1 MATNYTLKIDAGADY
16 FLAVRLRD
24 EEGELIELTNCTG
37 RMALKQ
43 TYDSPAPLV
52 SLSSDEGGGIT
63 FDRWD
68 DDSPY
73 IDTCAIHITNK
84 QTGGLGSNER
94 RAVLS
99 AVDVEMHERRVAGR
113 RNGREGTGVAF
124 EAKQVAALHVVEHVE
139 GFVGAVAACR
149 EAHVVKVERHLA
161 EAAQEGGA
169 QGSVAVGRTVI
180 AQDDGADG

>member
-63 FDRWD
+63 FDCWD

-73 IDTCAIHITNK
+73 IDTCAIHITNQ
-84 QTGGLGSNER
+84 QTGGLVDYTVKDSDGEVEQGEGYYDLEIQDE
-94 RAVLS
+94 AGVVL
-99 AVDVEMHERRVAGR
+99 RVIKGAWI
-113 RNGREGTGVAF
+113 AF
-124 EAKQVAALHVVEHVE
+124 
-139 GFVGAVAACR
+139 
-149 EAHVVKVERHLA
+149 
-161 EAAQEGGA
+161 QE
-169 QGSVAVGRTVI
+169 VTR
-180 AQDDGADG
+180 